1 MSEIYFR
8 NKNFK
13 YKILN
18 LLYFGPN
25 FIFCGD
31 CFRAFQSLFFFFYFS
46 LLANHGGLYYC
57 SSLLSPRPPYTHTI
71 KKPPMALVSWSFRP
85 ILCGVGIYD
94 MKFNIIDR
102 FFFLLKYL
110 RTLYHGKNSDFRFSR
125 MVKQIKGKLKLSIKV
140 MHVKISKKILLPFYS
155 YATIKPIK
163 HPETVVRSYSVKD
176 MFFKILKNSQKFTD

>member
-1 MSEIYFR
+1 MGTASGRFSH
-8 NKNFK
+8 
-13 YKILN
+13 
-18 LLYFGPN
+18 
-25 FIFCGD
+25 
-31 CFRAFQSLFFFFYFS
+31 CFFFLFFVVGQPWWPI
-46 LLANHGGLYYC
+46 LLLITPP
-57 SSLLSPRPPYTHTI
+57 LPRPPYTHTI

-125 MVKQIKGKLKLSIKV
+125 MVKQIKGKLKLSIKM
-140 MHVKISKKILLPFYS
+140 MHVKISKKILLPLYS

>member
-1 MSEIYFR
+1 MSEIYFQ

-13 YKILN
+13 YKILDF
-18 LLYFGPN
+18 LYFGPN
-25 FIFCGD
+25 F
-31 CFRAFQSLFFFFYFS
+31 FFFFVVGQPWWTI
-46 LLANHGGLYYC
+46 LLLITPPP
-57 SSLLSPRPPYTHTI
+57 PRPPYTHSI

-102 FFFLLKYL
+102 FFFLLKFL

-125 MVKQIKGKLKLSIKV
+125 MVKQIKGKLKLSIKM
-140 MHVKISKKILLPFYS
+140 MHVKISKKIILPFYS

>member
-1 MSEIYFR
+1 MSEIYFQ

-31 CFRAFQSLFFFFYFS
+31 CFRAFQSLFFFFIFRCWPTMVAHIIAHHS
-46 LLANHGGLYYC
+46 PP
-57 SSLLSPRPPYTHTI
+57 PRPPYTHTI

-125 MVKQIKGKLKLSIKV
+125 MVKQIKGKLKLSIKM

-163 HPETVVRSYSVKD
+163 HPETVVRSY
-176 MFFKILKNSQKFTD
+176 